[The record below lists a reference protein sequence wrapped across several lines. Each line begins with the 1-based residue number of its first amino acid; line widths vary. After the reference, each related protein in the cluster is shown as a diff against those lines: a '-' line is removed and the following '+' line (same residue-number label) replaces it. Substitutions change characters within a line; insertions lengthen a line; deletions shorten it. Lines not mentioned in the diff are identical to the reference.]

1 MKKRAL
7 LLPGLLSLAGF
18 FARAQNPN
26 PTPDTTR
33 LLTVKDTSYW
43 KRDVQFGATFNL
55 SAFNGPWQ
63 ERTGAVGANAL
74 LLALKANANYKKEK
88 DEWTNALQLQYGLG
102 RVEGQS
108 TRKNIDVI
116 LFDSKYSRQLR
127 SAKWRGFAGL
137 NFLSQFAPGYLYTTG
152 PQGQELRSQVSG
164 LFSPAQI
171 TESAGFEFKP
181 VGYFSLQFGI
191 GAMRQTIVTD
201 NGLLPLFPEQRGRNL
216 RNQLG
221 FQLLANFD
229 KELAKDLNLK
239 LRYQAFADYAD
250 LAAVA
255 NRLDAVFAAKLGRY
269 INVNVNTILIYDQAL
284 TPVGKSPAAQVSFV
298 SGLGFLY
305 TF

>member
-1 MKKRAL
+1 MKNRASFLPGIL
-7 LLPGLLSLAGF
+7 LLAVF
-18 FARAQNPN
+18 TARAQDPN
-26 PTPDTTR
+26 PVPDTTR

-43 KRDVQFGATFNL
+43 KRDAQFGATFNL
-55 SAFNGPWQ
+55 SAFNGAWKD
-63 ERTGAVGANAL
+63 RTGAVGANAL

-102 RVEGQS
+102 RIEGQS

-127 SAKWRGFAGL
+127 SAKWRAFAGL
-137 NFLSQFAPGYLYTTG
+137 NFLSQFAPGYLYATG
-152 PQGQELRSQVSG
+152 PAGQEIRTRVSG
-164 LFSPAQI
+164 LLSPGQI
-171 TESAGFEFKP
+171 TEAAGFEYKP
-181 VGYFSLQFGI
+181 TGYFSLLFGI
-191 GAMRQTIVTD
+191 GALRQTIVAD
-201 NGLLPLFPEQRGRNL
+201 NSLLPLFPEQRGQNV

-229 KELAKDLNLK
+229 KELARDINLK

-255 NRLDAVFAAKLGRY
+255 NRLDAVLAAKLGRY
-269 INVNVNTILIYDQAL
+269 FNVNVNTIVLYDQAL
-284 TPVGKSPAAQVSFV
+284 TPAGKSPATQVSFV
-298 SGLGFLY
+298 SGVGFLY